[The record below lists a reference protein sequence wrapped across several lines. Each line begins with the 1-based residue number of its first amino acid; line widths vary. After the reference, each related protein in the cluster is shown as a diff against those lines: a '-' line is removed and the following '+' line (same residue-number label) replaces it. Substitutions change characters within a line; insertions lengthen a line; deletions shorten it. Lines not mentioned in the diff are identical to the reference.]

1 MLPHTSPHATS
12 YSQAELTSVALEGC
26 VYIHIHYDV
35 YKYIGVFFF
44 ELADMCGL
52 SKYFYYTS
60 QVVDNISHN

>member
-35 YKYIGVFFF
+35 YEYIGVFFF
-44 ELADMCGL
+44 LAC
-52 SKYFYYTS
+52 
-60 QVVDNISHN
+60 